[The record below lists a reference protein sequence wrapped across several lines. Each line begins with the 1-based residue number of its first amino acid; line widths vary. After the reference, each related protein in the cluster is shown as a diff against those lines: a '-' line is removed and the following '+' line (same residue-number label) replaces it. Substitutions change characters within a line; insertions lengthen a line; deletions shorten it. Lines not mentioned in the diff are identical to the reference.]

1 MADEG
6 GLSGSRPASDPLDVP
21 EMVTRIAV
29 GWLENPN
36 HEISVDKLPE
46 LLLPIHEGL
55 LAVQA
60 QGAAMNAASGTGKN
74 FKRAVSV
81 KASLA
86 SKDHILSMID
96 GKPYKALRRHV
107 EAYGLT
113 PDEYRARYRLAPNY
127 PMVAENH
134 SAARRELAERIGLA
148 GLRKKQPAPE
158 E

>member
-6 GLSGSRPASDPLDVP
+6 GSIETGPAAGPLDVP

-36 HEISVDKLPE
+36 HQITVDKLPA
-46 LLLPIHEGL
+46 LLLRIHEGL
-55 LAVQA
+55 LALNIG
-60 QGAAMNAASGTGKN
+60 GASMPGASGTGRKY
-74 FKRAVSV
+74 KRAVSV

-113 PDEYRARYRLAPNY
+113 PDEYRARYGLSPDY

-134 SAARRELAERIGLA
+134 SAARRELAVRIGLGA
-148 GLRKKQPAPE
+148 LRKKPRAPE